1 MKSTGAKR
9 FQIGMVALALD
20 ITMISI
26 LFVMVT
32 ILFVMITI
40 QFVVAIKSFSGVFCI
55 IGLSEFLVWYFCYMC
70 FDDLDTVGQ

>member
-1 MKSTGAKR
+1 
-9 FQIGMVALALD
+9 MVALALE
-20 ITMISI
+20 ITMIS
-26 LFVMVT
+26 

-55 IGLSEFLVWYFCYMC
+55 IGLSEVLVWYFCYMR

>member
-1 MKSTGAKR
+1 
-9 FQIGMVALALD
+9 
-20 ITMISI
+20 MIS
-26 LFVMVT
+26 

-55 IGLSEFLVWYFCYMC
+55 IGLSEVLVFYFCYMC